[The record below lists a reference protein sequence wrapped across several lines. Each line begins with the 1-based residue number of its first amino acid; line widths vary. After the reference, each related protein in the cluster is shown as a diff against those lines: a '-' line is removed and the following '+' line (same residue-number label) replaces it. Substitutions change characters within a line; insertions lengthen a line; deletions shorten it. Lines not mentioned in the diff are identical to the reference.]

1 MKKINQV
8 REELIAIGN
17 ETKATYNETKDLG
30 AAKVAV
36 QAYIGAVKTAIA
48 QIHYKRLTGNPGTIP
63 FLEEE

>member
-8 REELIAIGN
+8 REELIAIGD
-17 ETKATYNETKDLG
+17 ETKATYDQTKDLG

-36 QAYIGAVKTAIA
+36 QAYTGAIKTAVA
-48 QIHYKRLTGNPGTIP
+48 QIHYKKLTGNPGVIP